1 MIEERFFKRESA
13 LWITNKMVFMYAFML
28 FLVYGCSN
36 EITEKA
42 VSLNEPLTTIR
53 LHIDEAIG
61 TIKQA
66 KKDTASSR
74 ALTFNFE
81 GENVFPKLHLKQ
93 GDEMPSY
100 CFIKNEN
107 KAIPLIMTKVKWI
120 AEGDNLVCH
129 GITADIKYP
138 SNQKVGAWKVC
149 FYLGH
154 GDYNEKT
161 KLLTLDAE
169 RRIRAIKSL
178 HLHATDASQSA
189 APFVWQGSWKVDGNE
204 NEGVNALLP
213 TGVEDDFVCTFPQT
227 IELKPNEKSG
237 WYGFW
242 VMPIG
247 KNKGYSTD
255 IYAVTDKETDKQKL
269 PWWVY
274 NTPIDGKS
282 NSQGPTAGK
291 SYTFS
296 FRLRK
301 LIDTGL
307 NNWMQDLEG
316 NRVVAKMSIP
326 GTHDTAANTGNKW
339 VKTQDFDIKTQLE
352 KGIRFFDIRLVHDN
366 GTLKLCHSSYVFN
379 TTFVK
384 DVLQTTVNFLKEHPS
399 ETVIMT
405 IKRDHD
411 YDHDGGMAY
420 RTAVT
425 KALNDDKSI
434 SSYMVGDFQPD
445 FKMKDLRGKMLIIS
459 REGWYTTK
467 SAWVNSWPDNQS
479 FSSNIISNNGE
490 QATLT
495 VEDHYKAHAG
505 DKENYVKQNILKAD
519 AAFDKSD
526 ESPEW
531 FITFSSYTGPWG
543 ISWPSTTTGYVD
555 SKIKD
560 FLEGSHKLK
569 SSGVLLFN
577 FAGWYDNGLTKAVI
591 KLNKGVDLQTR

>member
-1 MIEERFFKRESA
+1 
-13 LWITNKMVFMYAFML
+13 
-28 FLVYGCSN
+28 
-36 EITEKA
+36 
-42 VSLNEPLTTIR
+42 
-53 LHIDEAIG
+53 
-61 TIKQA
+61 
-66 KKDTASSR
+66 
-74 ALTFNFE
+74 
-81 GENVFPKLHLKQ
+81 
-93 GDEMPSY
+93 
-100 CFIKNEN
+100 
-107 KAIPLIMTKVKWI
+107 
-120 AEGDNLVCH
+120 
-129 GITADIKYP
+129 
-138 SNQKVGAWKVC
+138 
-149 FYLGH
+149 
-154 GDYNEKT
+154 
-161 KLLTLDAE
+161 
-169 RRIRAIKSL
+169 
-178 HLHATDASQSA
+178 
-189 APFVWQGSWKVDGNE
+189 
-204 NEGVNALLP
+204 
-213 TGVEDDFVCTFPQT
+213 
-227 IELKPNEKSG
+227 
-237 WYGFW
+237 
-242 VMPIG
+242 MPIG

-255 IYAVTDKETDKQKL
+255 IYAVTDAETDKQKL

-339 VKTQDFDIKTQLE
+339 VKTQDLDIKTQLE

-405 IKRDHD
+405 VKRDHD
-411 YDHDGGMAY
+411 YDKDGGLKY
-420 RTAVT
+420 YTALT

-459 REGWYTTK
+459 REGWYPTK
-467 SAWVNSWPDNQS
+467 SGRVNRWPDNQS
-479 FSSNIISNNGE
+479 FSSNIISNNDK
-490 QATLT
+490 QDTLT

-519 AAFDKSD
+519 AAFSQTNENPK
-526 ESPEW
+526 W
-531 FITFSSYTGPWG
+531 FITFLSYTGPWG

-555 SKIKD
+555 PKIKD
-560 FLEGSHKLK
+560 FLEGSNKLK